1 MKNLCTLLIALFL
14 VVNVQAQDEGGADT
28 QTVSTTTN
36 TNKVDTSDLA
46 SKLMA
51 RINACSS
58 TKCFVTLYNTL
69 AKVTS
74 GFNKREAGINLM
86 KVIFEQIDKKQDGVL
101 FDIYMH
107 PDNNYQKYFI
117 EVAKKLP
124 ESLRNELA
132 QKARDYQNRNN

>member
-1 MKNLCTLLIALFL
+1 MKNLCTLLIALFI
-14 VVNVQAQDEGGADT
+14 VVNVQAQDEGGAET

-58 TKCFVTLYNTL
+58 AKCFVTLYNTL
-69 AKVTS
+69 AKVTT
-74 GFNKREAGINLM
+74 GFNKREAGVNLM

-101 FDIYMH
+101 FDVYMH
-107 PDNNYQKYFI
+107 PDNKYQKYFI

-124 ESLRNELA
+124 SDLRNELA